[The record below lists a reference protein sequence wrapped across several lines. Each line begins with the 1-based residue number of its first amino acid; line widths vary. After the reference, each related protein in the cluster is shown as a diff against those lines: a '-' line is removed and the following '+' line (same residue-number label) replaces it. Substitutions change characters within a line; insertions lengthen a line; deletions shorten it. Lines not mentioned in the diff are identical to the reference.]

1 VWPEYLTVFGVG
13 VLFLVLALRRFRR
26 IAAASIG

>member
-1 VWPEYLTVFGVG
+1 VWLEYLTMFEVG